1 MFLGHVAPRNIRA
14 YVPQPTEEYIRTY
27 VPRSKT
33 EEYMRAYVSR
43 SKPRNI
49 SDLTFLGPK
58 PRNIFDFT
66 FLNPKPRNI
75 YKLTFL
81 SQPRNMYIGE
91 LMNITDEHKIFLKKI
106 AYFVCLPGW
115 GASKTRHIKN
125 APHT

>member
-1 MFLGHVAPRNIRA
+1 
-14 YVPQPTEEYIRTY
+14 
-27 VPRSKT
+27 
-33 EEYMRAYVSR
+33 MRAYVSR

-81 SQPRNMYIGE
+81 SQPRNMYLGE
-91 LMNITDEHKIFLKKI
+91 LMNIRFFKKNCL
-106 AYFVCLPGW
+106 FCLPPRLGSLQNP
-115 GASKTRHIKN
+115 AYKKCSTYITIEN
-125 APHT
+125 AAYI